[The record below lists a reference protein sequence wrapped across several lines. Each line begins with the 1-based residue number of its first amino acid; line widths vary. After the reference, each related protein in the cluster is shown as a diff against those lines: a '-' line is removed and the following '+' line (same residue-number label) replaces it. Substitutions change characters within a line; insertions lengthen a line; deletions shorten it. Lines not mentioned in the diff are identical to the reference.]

1 MASEWT
7 ETKAILSEVEQLFNR
22 DDDIRYIFDVK
33 KMAKEIDSHCSS
45 YLMETKEIIKKLTN
59 RIVAKEA
66 EIIAPGEEEHAM
78 RLEKVV
84 TDKENVAGQLE
95 NIRETTDRK
104 RESITKMAAQALAL
118 REKGSE
124 YTLSSQIA
132 DSRTAYALSLYAKIS
147 NITWDYDAPAGKIA
161 GCKCTSRMHHSNTDV
176 LLILIV
182 MWCALFPSF
191 LLLDS
196 G

>member
-1 MASEWT
+1 MASEWI

-84 TDKENVAGQLE
+84 TDKENVAAQLE

-161 GCKCTSRMHHSNTDV
+161 GCKCTTGMETSFGYRSRDD
-176 LLILIV
+176 ILY
-182 MWCALFPSF
+182 C
-191 LLLDS
+191 
-196 G
+196 